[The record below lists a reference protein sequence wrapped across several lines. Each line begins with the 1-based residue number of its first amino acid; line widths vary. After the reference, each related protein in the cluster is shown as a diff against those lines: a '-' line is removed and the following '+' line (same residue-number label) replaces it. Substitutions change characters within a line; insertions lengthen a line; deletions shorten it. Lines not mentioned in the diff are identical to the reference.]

1 MQLTAFADRAAL
13 MTAAADRIAA
23 ALRKG
28 LQTRGSACAA
38 LSGGST
44 PKPAYELLARMPLD
58 WGNITF
64 ALVDERFVPVT
75 DPASNEAMIEDAL
88 TPAFAAGAALA
99 PMFFPTQSAAESA
112 AAASSIYAGLSFD
125 IAVMGMGLDAHT
137 ASWFP
142 GADGLAA
149 AFDPANPEPVVAIH
163 APNAAGAAHRLTL
176 TRAAIARAESVVLLI
191 TGDDKRARLGAALT
205 EPPERAPV
213 AALFADPARQ
223 PEILWAPEPPGRPMR
238 DADCL

>member
-1 MQLTAFADRAAL
+1 MNLRSFDTREAL

-44 PKPAYELLARMPLD
+44 PKPAYEKLALVPLD
-58 WGNITF
+58 WRNVTF

-88 TPAFAAGAALA
+88 TTAFAAGAALA
-99 PMFFPTQSAAESA
+99 PMYFPTQTAGASA
-112 AAASSIYAGLSFD
+112 AAASSIYAGLRFD
-125 IAVMGMGLDAHT
+125 IALMGMGLDAHT

-142 GADGLAA
+142 DAEGLAA

-163 APNAAGAAHRLTL
+163 APNAAGAPHRLTL

-191 TGDDKRARLGAALT
+191 TGEDKRARLEAALS

-213 AALFADPARQ
+213 AALFANPARQ
-223 PEILWAPEPPGRPMR
+223 PEIFWAP
-238 DADCL
+238 